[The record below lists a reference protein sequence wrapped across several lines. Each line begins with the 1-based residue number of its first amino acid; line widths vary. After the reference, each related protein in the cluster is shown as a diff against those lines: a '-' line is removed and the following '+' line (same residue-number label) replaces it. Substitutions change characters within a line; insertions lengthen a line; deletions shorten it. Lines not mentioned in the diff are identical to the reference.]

1 MIVDAA
7 TTVAESDSGNDL
19 LTVKNIYQGANAP
32 ADGTITPL
40 QETFRDIKMKR
51 LRLLQSDAFC
61 DLDATNMFGSV
72 PFEKDANGNYGPVV
86 AGECY
91 PLRWHIDWAT
101 DNGLTLH
108 VALASTL
115 PVSFAQQ
122 GPAETWN
129 PATKARY
136 GIYAKELVKYVIE
149 RSFDAGAATIVFEVS
164 NELDIAESTPVN
176 FDNPDRS
183 QWRPMDLGPFGR
195 FLWWINPATYDIAQ
209 FPPQAID
216 PDAWPPTFSSYPYN
230 ADFAP
235 RRTRHFA
242 NAEDLWRC
250 HRGDQ
255 GRTGLPV
262 QISRQEHSIRRSG
275 VRGS

>member
-1 MIVDAA
+1 MDDRSFRHVLLFALSVYLAPCAALAQTVPEPAPTMIVDAA

-61 DLDATNMFGSV
+61 DLDAANMFGSV
-72 PFEKDANGNYGPVV
+72 PFEKHANGNYGPVV

-136 GIYAKELVKYVIE
+136 GIYAKELVNTLSNAPSMPE
-149 RSFDAGAATIVFEVS
+149 R
-164 NELDIAESTPVN
+164 
-176 FDNPDRS
+176 
-183 QWRPMDLGPFGR
+183 
-195 FLWWINPATYDIAQ
+195 
-209 FPPQAID
+209 
-216 PDAWPPTFSSYPYN
+216 
-230 ADFAP
+230 
-235 RRTRHFA
+235 
-242 NAEDLWRC
+242 
-250 HRGDQ
+250 
-255 GRTGLPV
+255 
-262 QISRQEHSIRRSG
+262 RRS
-275 VRGS
+275 SLKSATN